1 MKKQYLS
8 IKLPNIAPLNLWTLS
23 HIKFNKESTGKKT
36 VHIMGF
42 LFSWTR
48 HMHETDNMTTIL
60 MESKHRFLTAL

>member
-23 HIKFNKESTGKKT
+23 HITFNKESTGKKT

-42 LFSWTR
+42 FVFMDKAYAR
-48 HMHETDNMTTIL
+48 N
-60 MESKHRFLTAL
+60 R